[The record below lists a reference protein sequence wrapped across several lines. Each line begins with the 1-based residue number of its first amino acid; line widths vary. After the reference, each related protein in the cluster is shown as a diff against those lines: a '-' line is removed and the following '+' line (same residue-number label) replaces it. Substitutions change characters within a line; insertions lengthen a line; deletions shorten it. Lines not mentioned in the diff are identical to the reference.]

1 MRVTDDAIERIKE
14 MVISGELKPGQRLP
28 KEDVLASRLGLSRNS
43 LREAVRALTFAR
55 ILDVRQGDGTY
66 VTSLRPEL
74 LLEAVS
80 FVVDFH
86 QDDSVL
92 DFLEVR
98 RIVEPA
104 ATALTARLARTADI
118 EALEKFLDPG
128 IVRLPPSQFVELDKA
143 FHRGV
148 VALCG
153 NTVLASLLDSIAGP
167 IHRARVWRGVTEQLA
182 ADRTL
187 LEHQGIFEALCRH
200 DPEVAAARAATHIA
214 GVEDW
219 LRRAL
224 LGPEASGEGRL
235 PSRRSKPVPRQ
246 AAAGR
251 EKRLATQGGS
261 GRQCYSSAC

>member
-1 MRVTDDAIERIKE
+1 MRVTDEAIEKIKE
-14 MVISGELKPGQRLP
+14 MVVSGELEPGQRLP

-43 LREAVRALTFAR
+43 LREAVRALTFVR

-66 VTSLRPEL
+66 VTSLKPEL

-92 DFLEVR
+92 SFLEVR

-104 ATALTARLARTADI
+104 ATALAARLARTADI
-118 EALEKFLDPG
+118 DPLEKFLDPG
-128 IVRLPPSQFVELDKA
+128 IASLPPSEFVELDRE
-143 FHRGV
+143 FHHSV

-153 NTVLASLLDSIAGP
+153 NTVLASLLDSITGP
-167 IHRARVWRGVTEQLA
+167 IHRARVWRGVTDPVA

-187 LEHQGIFEALCRH
+187 LEHQGIFDALRRH
-200 DPEVAAARAATHIA
+200 DPDVAAARAATHIA

-224 LGPEASGEGRL
+224 LGPGRPGEGRL
-235 PSRRSKPVPRQ
+235 PSRRSKRLPRR
-246 AAAGR
+246 AVAGR
-251 EKRLATQGGS
+251 ERLASPQGGT
-261 GRQCYSSAC
+261 A